1 MEIVIDWNA
10 FLLVFAAALGFTSL
24 IVAFFSFGVRFLT
37 NAQNIAPKARKGNTK
52 DQQSEALNLIGAY
65 VAFAICLCA
74 LAFGIYLI
82 IPFLPH

>member
-10 FLLVFAAALGFTSL
+10 FALVFAAALGFTSL
-24 IVAFFSFGVRFLT
+24 IVALFSLGVRFLT
-37 NAQNIAPKARKGNTK
+37 NAQNIAPSARAG
-52 DQQSEALNLIGAY
+52 DSRAQQSEALNLIGAY
-65 VAFAICLCA
+65 VNFAVCVCA